1 MDNLGETERSYISAN
16 QQNNE
21 TLMLKYPQNT
31 DDNVLGSTHRDQ
43 LQITSGL
50 SYSSV
55 VRAQYARYFLK

>member
-31 DDNVLGSTHRDQ
+31 DDNVLGSTH
-43 LQITSGL
+43 I
-50 SYSSV
+50 
-55 VRAQYARYFLK
+55 